1 MMNNTL
7 INGLRL
13 LELLA
18 RADAPMGITELAQ
31 SLSLVKSNVHRL
43 LQALIDLG
51 YVRQLS
57 EDKRYCA
64 SIRLWEMGSAV
75 LAQIDLK
82 RVAQPQML
90 QLQATTGEAAHLSVL
105 DVNEAVYVH
114 KIDSDMPVRAYSEIG
129 GRAPAHCVATGK
141 ALLAWQGETALR
153 KLSSNLERHTSRTV
167 KDARAFMREMG
178 RIRDQGYALN
188 RGEWREGVGGV
199 AAPIRGGHGQAI
211 AAIGVSGPLSRLSLA
226 RMRTLAPMVAQAAAA
241 ITEELSP
248 RTVPLRLW

>member
-64 SIRLWEMGSAV
+64 SIRLWEM
-75 LAQIDLK
+75 
-82 RVAQPQML
+82 
-90 QLQATTGEAAHLSVL
+90 
-105 DVNEAVYVH
+105 
-114 KIDSDMPVRAYSEIG
+114 
-129 GRAPAHCVATGK
+129 
-141 ALLAWQGETALR
+141 
-153 KLSSNLERHTSRTV
+153 
-167 KDARAFMREMG
+167 
-178 RIRDQGYALN
+178 
-188 RGEWREGVGGV
+188 
-199 AAPIRGGHGQAI
+199 
-211 AAIGVSGPLSRLSLA
+211 
-226 RMRTLAPMVAQAAAA
+226 
-241 ITEELSP
+241 
-248 RTVPLRLW
+248 